1 MLVVRRCGRTV
12 AQHHHNRFP
21 LHVCGGLFA
30 NAISRKGTKAV
41 TSDPTSLAAN
51 GSHAIVIGG
60 SMAGLLAAR
69 VLADRIDHVTV
80 VDRDR
85 FPAEPEFRKGVPQA
99 RHAHLLLVRGWQIL
113 DQLFPGLRD
122 DLVAAGA
129 PTLDLL
135 ADFKMQFAAGWAP
148 RIASRFQTVSCS
160 RELLEWNVRRQL
172 GNNPRVSFCEEREV
186 VDLISERAGAQIT
199 GVRIRARG
207 NNESGAVSELRAN
220 LVADASGRNSRA
232 PQWLAALG
240 YPALQET
247 TINSFLG
254 YASRYYKRPADFA
267 SDWKC
272 LLIAARPPENPRG
285 GGLFALEGDIWH
297 VTLAGAGR
305 DYPPTDEEGYLAF
318 AKSLASPIIYE
329 AIKDAQPLSP
339 IYGYQR
345 TENHLRH
352 YERMP
357 RRPQGFIVLGD
368 AVCAFNPIYGQ
379 GMTVAARGA
388 MALDSLLREERQAA
402 KNGGWMEQRFQQAL
416 AKSNTDAWLMAT
428 GEDFRYPTTE
438 GGKRPP
444 TTRFTHWYMNRVIAA
459 ATRNTDVLA
468 AFAAAA
474 HLLAPPSS
482 LFHPRIMAH
491 ALRPQLGRT
500 T

>member
-1 MLVVRRCGRTV
+1 
-12 AQHHHNRFP
+12 
-21 LHVCGGLFA
+21 
-30 NAISRKGTKAV
+30 
-41 TSDPTSLAAN
+41 
-51 GSHAIVIGG
+51 
-60 SMAGLLAAR
+60 MAGLLAAR
-69 VLADRIDHVTV
+69 VLADHFDHVTV

-85 FPAEPEFRKGVPQA
+85 FPAQPEFRKGVPQS

-129 PTLDLL
+129 PTIDLL
-135 ADFKMQFAAGWAP
+135 ADFKMLFAAGWVP

-160 RELLEWNVRRQL
+160 RELLEWNVRRQIDK
-172 GNNPRVSFCEEREV
+172 NRRVSFCEEREV
-186 VDLISERAGAQIT
+186 VDLISERAGAQIA
-199 GVRIRARG
+199 GVRMRARG
-207 NNESGAVSELRAN
+207 NNESGAATELRAN
-220 LVADASGRNSRA
+220 LVADASGRSSRTS
-232 PQWLAALG
+232 QWLTALG
-240 YPALQET
+240 YPAPEET

-254 YASRYYKRPADFA
+254 YASRYYKRPADYA

-272 LLIAARPPENPRG
+272 LFIGARPPDNPRG

-305 DYPPTDEEGYLAF
+305 DYPPNDEDGYLAF
-318 AKSLASPIIYE
+318 AKSLASPIIYA
-329 AIKDAQPLSP
+329 AIKDAQPCSS

-345 TENHLRH
+345 TENHWRH
-352 YERMP
+352 YEWMP
-357 RRPQGFIVLGD
+357 RWPQGFVVLGD

-388 MALDSLLREERQAA
+388 LALGSLLREERQAM
-402 KNGGWMEQRFQQAL
+402 KNDGQMELRFQRAL
-416 AKSNTDAWLMAT
+416 ARSNTDAWLMAT

-444 TTRFTHWYMNRVIAA
+444 MTRFTHWYMNRVIAA
-459 ATRNTDVLA
+459 ATRNPDVLA

-474 HLLAPPSS
+474 HLLAPPAS

-491 ALRPQLGRT
+491 ALRRQPAHT

>member
-1 MLVVRRCGRTV
+1 VSST
-12 AQHHHNRFP
+12 
-21 LHVCGGLFA
+21 
-30 NAISRKGTKAV
+30 
-41 TSDPTSLAAN
+41 PTNSTAN

-69 VLADRIDHVTV
+69 VLADHFDHVTI

-85 FPAEPEFRKGVPQA
+85 FPMQPEFRKGVPQS

-113 DQLFPGLRD
+113 DQLFPGLRG

-135 ADFKMQFAAGWAP
+135 ADYKMLFAAGWAP

-172 GNNPRVSFCEEREV
+172 STNPRVTFCEEREV
-186 VDLISERAGAQIT
+186 IDLISERAGAQIA

-207 NNESGAVSELRAN
+207 DNEAGAVGELRAN
-220 LVADASGRNSRA
+220 LVADASGRSSRA
-232 PQWLAALG
+232 PQWLATLG
-240 YPALQET
+240 YPAPEET

-254 YASRYYKRPADFA
+254 YASRYYKRPGGFV

-285 GGLFALEGDIWH
+285 AGLFELEGDIWH

-305 DYPPTDEEGYLAF
+305 DYPPTDDEGYLAF
-318 AKSLASPIIYE
+318 AKSLVSPIVYE
-329 AIKDAQPLSP
+329 AIKDAEPCSS

-345 TENHLRH
+345 TENRLRH

-357 RRPQGFIVLGD
+357 RWPQGLIVLGD
-368 AVCAFNPIYGQ
+368 AVCAFNPVYGQ
-379 GMTVAARGA
+379 GMTVAACGA
-388 MALDSLLREERQAA
+388 MALDNLLREERQAA
-402 KNGGWMEQRFQQAL
+402 KGGSQIELRFQQAL
-416 AKSNTDAWLMAT
+416 ARSNSDAWLMAT

-444 TTRFTHWYMNRVIAA
+444 LTQFMHWYMNRVLAA

-474 HLLAPPSS
+474 HLLEPPSS

-491 ALRPQLGRT
+491 ALRPQSGGGWKIEDGR
-500 T
+500 